1 MVIRVSKVT
10 NPAELREFCDLPL
23 RLHPPELYVPV
34 PEQRIQ
40 AWYRGTGPQRRYG
53 PVDLYLARDG
63 GGRVVGRTCLHRNT
77 DLDRRLGRPVQL
89 FGLTEFADRAAMDVD
104 GDDPAKE
111 LLDLAEQAATVSGC
125 DLLLGPAAL
134 LPDRSPGVLTSGF
147 DLRGCSDGG
156 WNPAHYAAAYAR
168 HGFSPRWPGQTWLC
182 EGLDD
187 PGRLPPEKAFA
198 FDERRIQDE
207 RLVVHRGR
215 RRALRRVLPRLLG
228 ILNPAPERNPA
239 PGQPARVERV
249 ERAERGGEVSA
260 ADFADFVDY
269 ADLAGRAALDPDLLL
284 YLTRA
289 GEPVSFLLAVP
300 DPSVHPGG
308 AGAPQGRPTLQA
320 WQALQG
326 LQART
331 APLLRRGLRPAA
343 QQGPARPWGQAQQ
356 QTQGRR
362 RGAEAVLVASGTAP
376 QWQRRGYSTLLA
388 RELYRNLGAGG
399 YATLRGRRVPPGDRA
414 AEAPYRGMGGR
425 PLQQSVFYER
435 SLR

>member
-23 RLHPPELYVPV
+23 RLHPSELYVPV

-63 GGRVVGRTCLHRNT
+63 SGRVVGRTCLHRNT

-89 FGLTEFADRAAMDVD
+89 FGLTEFADRAAMDTD

-168 HGFSPRWPGQTWLC
+168 HGFSPRWPGRTWVC

-187 PGRLPPEKAFA
+187 SGRLPPEKAFA

-207 RLVVHRGR
+207 QLVVHRGR
-215 RRALRRVLPRLLG
+215 RRALRRVLPQLLG
-228 ILNPAPERNPA
+228 ILNSAPEQ
-239 PGQPARVERV
+239 G
-249 ERAERGGEVSA
+249 ERAERAEQGGQGAEVSA

-300 DPSVHPGG
+300 DPSAHPGG
-308 AGAPQGRPTLQA
+308 APAPRGRPA
-320 WQALQG
+320 RQALQALEA

-331 APLLRRGLRPAA
+331 APLLRHGLRPAT
-343 QQGPARPWGQAQQ
+343 QQGPGRPREQGQWPGLG
-356 QTQGRR
+356 QGRR
-362 RGAEAVLVASGTAP
+362 QGAEAVLVASGTAP
-376 QWQRRGYSTLLA
+376 QWQRRGYATLLA

-399 YATLRGRRVPPGDRA
+399 YTTLRGRRVPPGDRA

-425 PLQQSVFYER
+425 PLQQSVFFER
-435 SLR
+435 RLR